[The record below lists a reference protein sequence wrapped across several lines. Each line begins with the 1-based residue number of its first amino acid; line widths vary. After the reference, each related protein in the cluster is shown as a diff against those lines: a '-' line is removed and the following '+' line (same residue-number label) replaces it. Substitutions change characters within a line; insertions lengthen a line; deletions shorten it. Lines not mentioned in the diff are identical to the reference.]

1 MHPENLPH
9 KFAAAELNIFTTMS
23 ALAQEHQAV
32 NLSQGFPDFAVDP
45 ALPQLLYEAS
55 KAGFNQYAPMAG
67 LPGLRDAIAAD
78 IARRHGVTAD
88 AGTEITVTPGA
99 TYAIYTALSAVLRP
113 GDEVV
118 VLEPCYDSYKPNIE
132 MQGAKPVGV
141 KLQPETFRPD
151 WQALK
156 DAIGDKTRAIIVNTP
171 HNPSGTVWSR
181 ADWDCLAALVSGRNI
196 YILSDEVYD
205 QLVFDGLQ
213 HTSVLQ
219 HPELRSRSFALFSFG
234 KSLHST
240 GWKIG
245 YCIAAQDLTKAFRNI
260 HQFLSFSV
268 NTPAQH
274 ALAHFLARPASG
286 GAASAL
292 LQQKRD
298 YFLELM
304 QQTPFRLLAPA
315 AGSYFQLASY
325 AHLSDLPDTEYAV
338 MLTRQYGVATIP
350 VSVFYSDRH
359 DDKILRF
366 CFAKKEETL
375 LQAAERLSRIG

>member
-1 MHPENLPH
+1 MYPGNLPN

-32 NLSQGFPDFAVDP
+32 NLSQGFPDFAIDP

-55 KAGFNQYAPMAG
+55 KEGFNQYAPMAG
-67 LPGLRDAIAAD
+67 LPRLREAIAAD
-78 IARRHGVTAD
+78 IARRHGVMAD
-88 AGTEITVTPGA
+88 AGAEITVTPGA
-99 TYAIYTALSAVLRP
+99 TYAIYTALAALLRP

-141 KLQPETFRPD
+141 KLLPETFRPD
-151 WQALK
+151 WQRIE

-181 ADWDCLAALVSGRNI
+181 ADWDRLAALVAGRDI

-205 QLVFDGLQ
+205 QLVYDGLQ

-234 KSLHST
+234 KSLHNT
-240 GWKIG
+240 GWKVG
-245 YCIAAQDLTKAFRNI
+245 YCIAPQDLTKAFRNM

-274 ALAHFLARPASG
+274 ALAGFLERPVPL
-286 GAASAL
+286 AANIL

-298 YFLELM
+298 YFLQLM

-325 AHLSDLPDTEYAV
+325 AHMSDVPDTEYAV
-338 MLTRQYGVATIP
+338 MLTREYGVATIP

-375 LQAAERLSRIG
+375 LQAAERLSGIR